1 MKLLLCTLPAL
12 LLPSSLFAAEAKPPL
27 EVTGYVIDAQ
37 VNPATQTL
45 TAQAKV
51 TFTAN
56 QPNDAAVFELH
67 GALRVTQVLDAS
79 GAALNG
85 ERGANATVRVTP
97 AQPLVAG
104 QSYTWTFSYAG
115 ALNGAEGGPVE
126 GLKLAYISGPAP
138 GAASGAAANTSAP
151 APGAAASTPA
161 PGAAA
166 NTPASNP
173 SPGTSADTISY
184 LLYAGRWFPMVGY
197 TTDRFTAEMHV
208 FVPAGY
214 TVIGSGATNG
224 GNAPGTTVSAEQA
237 HREAT
242 PPAGQA
248 GAGEPQLQR
257 RGNAATE
264 APTTA
269 SEARKKSGTTVA
281 SDDDAPDRP
290 PVRPSAKPPASTAA
304 LKNAKTA
311 TAAPTTPRARRAARI
326 AAEKAAAPPGTHA
339 PSRSTLALPGGQEF
353 DFSWNKPGFPGTL
366 IIGKFLPPVT
376 EAGSP
381 NIRVYTTDAHKAS
394 AAAYADT
401 ANREFAFYTSTFG
414 IAESN
419 KLNIVELPDDTVPA
433 AWAPEIA
440 GIAGAR
446 MANKADFRLLANTL
460 AHQWWGSQVSP
471 ATLNDTWIT
480 NGMARYGELLFVEDQ
495 GGKPALQSAVLDV
508 SAGALA
514 YDTIPLATAG
524 RLAVFSPEFQSM
536 TLEKGAMVFH
546 MLRWEVGDD
555 SFLKILRGALS
566 QYTDK
571 GVSTTDFEKL
581 AEAQS
586 QQQLTAFFSE
596 WLDGT
601 GAPQF
606 VDKYAVYRLG
616 NDKGFRT
623 IGTVTQD
630 LDLFNMPV
638 DLRVDTE
645 GKTENKRVDVEG
657 PTSQYVVDTFGSP
670 RHIQIDPDNWILK
683 NSPDMQVRISILR
696 GQQLVGEGDL
706 TAALAEYQKAL
717 AANPASSLASYR
729 VAELLFTQRNY
740 QSAANSYRDA
750 LRGDGEPAWT
760 QVWSHIALGK
770 IFDITGQ
777 RDRAVNEYRQAVQT
791 NDNTQGA
798 LNEARAYL
806 KAPYKR
812 PDQAE

>member
-1 MKLLLCTLPAL
+1 MKPLRASTAAL
-12 LLPSSLFAAEAKPPL
+12 LLAFPFALSAADAKPPI

-37 VNPATQTL
+37 VNPETHTL

-56 QPNDAAVFELH
+56 QASDAAIFELH
-67 GALRVTQVLDAS
+67 GALQVTQVVDSS
-79 GAALNG
+79 GVALNG

-97 AQPLVAG
+97 QQGLVSG

-115 ALNGAEGGPVE
+115 ALTGADGGPVE
-126 GLKLAYISGPAP
+126 GLKLASISDP
-138 GAASGAAANTSAP
+138 
-151 APGAAASTPA
+151 
-161 PGAAA
+161 
-166 NTPASNP
+166 
-173 SPGTSADTISY
+173 ISY

-214 TVIGSGATNG
+214 TVVGSGATRG
-224 GNAPGTTVSAEQA
+224 SQGAGTTVSAEQA
-237 HREAT
+237 HREAA
-242 PPAGQA
+242 PIAGQQ
-248 GAGEPQLQR
+248 GGGSPELQR
-257 RGNAATE
+257 RGDAASQ

-269 SEARKKSGTTVA
+269 SEQRRKNGTA
-281 SDDDAPDRP
+281 APDDEDAPTRP
-290 PVRPSAKPPASTAA
+290 PLHTRAGAPQAKSATPATKTAPAGTSTKQTAA
-304 LKNAKTA
+304 QRAAARRRRAAGA
-311 TAAPTTPRARRAARI
+311 TAAAP
-326 AAEKAAAPPGTHA
+326 APPPPTGA
-339 PSRSTLALPGGQEF
+339 ALALPGGQEF
-353 DFSWNKPGFPGTL
+353 DFSWTKPGFPGTL
-366 IIGKFLPPVT
+366 VIGKFLPPVT

-401 ANREFAFYTSTFG
+401 ANREFAFFSSTFG
-414 IAESN
+414 LAESSRM
-419 KLNIVELPDDTVPA
+419 NIVELPDDTVPA

-440 GIAGAR
+440 AVAGSR
-446 MANKADFRLLANTL
+446 LSNKADYRLLANTM
-460 AHQWWGSQVSP
+460 AHQWWGSEVSP
-471 ATLNDTWIT
+471 ATLNDTWIA
-480 NGMARYGELLFVEDQ
+480 NGMARYGELLYVEDLN
-495 GGKPALQSAVLDV
+495 GKPALQSAVLDV

-536 TLEKGAMVFH
+536 TLEKGAMIFH

-555 SFLKILRGALS
+555 SLLKILRATLS

-571 GVSTTDFEKL
+571 GITTQQFEKL

-623 IGTVTQD
+623 IGQINQD

-638 DLRVDTE
+638 ELRVETE
-645 GKTENKRVDVEG
+645 GKTEAKRVQVEG
-657 PTSQYVVDTFGSP
+657 TSSQYVIDTFGLP
-670 RHIQIDPDNWILK
+670 RTIQIDPDNWILK
-683 NSPDMQVRISILR
+683 NSPDMQVRIAILR

-729 VAELLFTQRNY
+729 IAELLFTQRNY
-740 QSAANSYRDA
+740 QAAANAYRDA

-760 QVWSHIALGK
+760 QVWCHIALGK
-770 IFDITGQ
+770 IFDVTGQ
-777 RDRAVNEYRQAVQT
+777 RDRAVNEYRLAVQT
-791 NDNTQGA
+791 NDNTAGA
-798 LNEARAYL
+798 LNEARLYL
-806 KAPYKR
+806 KTPYKA
-812 PDQAE
+812 PESE